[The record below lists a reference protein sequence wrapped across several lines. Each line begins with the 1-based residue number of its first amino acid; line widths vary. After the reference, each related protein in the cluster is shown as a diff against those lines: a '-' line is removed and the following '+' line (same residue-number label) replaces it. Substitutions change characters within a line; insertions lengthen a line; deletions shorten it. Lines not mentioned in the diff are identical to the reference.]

1 MANNG
6 KLVIGAIF
14 FVALAAAVSS
24 MVVRYQ
30 ATRRILQFWG
40 TETVALVSAAPTVEA
55 LRLGS
60 AGGQQS
66 VGERVDISHARGL
79 VHLRQALLGDRSFAW
94 DEREEHGEP
103 VWSYGLRFGDDSKS
117 VTLVFTADFRQAS
130 RSYSPSIVSSAP
142 IAKGLAKL
150 FSEHIALES
159 ETSP

>member
-55 LRLGS
+55 LRLGL
-60 AGGQQS
+60 ADGQQS
-66 VGERVDISHARGL
+66 VTERVDLSHARGL
-79 VHLRQALLGDRSFAW
+79 VHLRQALLGDRSFDW
-94 DEREEHGEP
+94 DAREEPGEP
-103 VWSYGLRFGDDSKS
+103 VWSYGLRFADDSKS
-117 VTLVFTADFRQAS
+117 VTLLFTADFGRVSQS
-130 RSYSPSIVSSAP
+130 NSPAIVSTAP

-150 FSEHIALES
+150 FAEHIDPQLE
-159 ETSP
+159 